1 MAIVEMK
8 SMLEKARKEKYAVGA
23 FNCFNIEM
31 VQGIIA
37 AAEEKKYPLI
47 LPLAESH
54 IKFSDW
60 ELISYIMKNQA
71 AKASV
76 PIALQLDHAKKTETI
91 EKAIEAGFS
100 TVMFDGYELPFEEKI
115 HQTKEIVEMAHRHNV
130 LVEAPLGKIG
140 TVGKESE
147 AKYDHDAVTDPELV
161 EEFTTKTG
169 VDILAVSVGTTHG
182 RAAGESHLD
191 YERLQKICDN
201 TDVFI
206 SLHGGSGV
214 ADDSYRRAI
223 SIGVEKISIFTR
235 VSTAAVDEV
244 AHVLENGRMRFPELL
259 VQAKKGV
266 TGEVGHLIDIF
277 SNR

>member
-1 MAIVEMK
+1 MAIIEMRN
-8 SMLEKARKEKYAVGA
+8 MLEKARKEKYAVGA

-115 HQTKEIVEMAHRHNV
+115 HQTKEIVEMAHRHGV

-191 YERLQKICDN
+191 YERLQKICND

-235 VSTAAVDEV
+235 VSTAAVDEI
-244 AHVLENGRMRFPELL
+244 ARVLENGRMRFPELL

>member
-8 SMLEKARKEKYAVGA
+8 SMLEKARSGKYAVGA

-37 AAEEKKYPLI
+37 AAEKKKYPLI

-115 HQTKEIVEMAHRHNV
+115 HQTKDIVEMAHKHGV

-169 VDILAVSVGTTHG
+169 VDILAVSVGTIHG

-191 YERLQKICDN
+191 YDRLQKICDK

-235 VSTAAVDEV
+235 VSTAAVDEINY
-244 AHVLENGRMRFPELL
+244 VLGNGRMRFPELL
-259 VQAKKGV
+259 AEAKKGI
-266 TGEVGHLIDIF
+266 TGEVSHLMDIF
-277 SNR
+277 SNC

>member
-1 MAIVEMK
+1 
-8 SMLEKARKEKYAVGA
+8 
-23 FNCFNIEM
+23 
-31 VQGIIA
+31 
-37 AAEEKKYPLI
+37 
-47 LPLAESH
+47 
-54 IKFSDW
+54 
-60 ELISYIMKNQA
+60 
-71 AKASV
+71 
-76 PIALQLDHAKKTETI
+76 
-91 EKAIEAGFS
+91 
-100 TVMFDGYELPFEEKI
+100 
-115 HQTKEIVEMAHRHNV
+115 MAHRHGV

-191 YERLQKICDN
+191 YERLQKICNN

-235 VSTAAVDEV
+235 VSTAAVDEIPGTSR
-244 AHVLENGRMRFPELL
+244 AGQKGSDGRGWPSDRYFLEPMTGVECIRRSYELY
-259 VQAKKGV
+259 G
-266 TGEVGHLIDIF
+266 
-277 SNR
+277 N

>member
-1 MAIVEMK
+1 MAIIEMRN
-8 SMLEKARKEKYAVGA
+8 MLEKARKEKYAVGA

-115 HQTKEIVEMAHRHNV
+115 HQTKEIVEMAHRHGV

-191 YERLQKICDN
+191 YERLQKICNN

-235 VSTAAVDEV
+235 VSTAAVDEI
-244 AHVLENGRMRFPELL
+244 ARVLENGRMRFPELL

>member
-1 MAIVEMK
+1 MAIVEMRN
-8 SMLEKARKEKYAVGA
+8 MLEKARKEKYAVGA

-115 HQTKEIVEMAHRHNV
+115 HQTKDIVEMAHRHGV

-147 AKYDHDAVTDPELV
+147 AKYDHDAVTDPGLV

-235 VSTAAVDEV
+235 VSTAAVDEI

-259 VQAKKGV
+259 VQAKRGV

>member
-1 MAIVEMK
+1 MAVVEMK
-8 SMLEKARKEKYAVGA
+8 GMLEEARKGRYAVGA

-60 ELISYIMKNQA
+60 ELITYIMKNQA

-76 PIALQLDHAKKTETI
+76 PIALQLDHAKKVETI

-115 HQTKEIVEMAHRHNV
+115 HQTKDIVEMAHKHGV

-140 TVGKESE
+140 TVGKDNT

-161 EEFTTKTG
+161 EEFTRRTG

-182 RAAGESHLD
+182 KAAGESHLD
-191 YERLQKICDN
+191 YDRLQKICDK

-223 SIGVEKISIFTR
+223 DIGVHKISIFTR
-235 VSTAAVDEV
+235 VSTAAVDEIIR
-244 AHVLENGRMRFPELL
+244 VLENGRMRFPELL
-259 VQAKKGV
+259 MEAKKGV
-266 TGEVGHLIDIF
+266 TGEVEHLMEIF
-277 SNR
+277 ANR

>member
-1 MAIVEMK
+1 MAIVEMRG
-8 SMLEKARKEKYAVGA
+8 MLEKAREGKYAVGA

-31 VQGIIA
+31 VQGIIT
-37 AAEEKKYPLI
+37 AAEEKKFPLI

-115 HQTKEIVEMAHRHNV
+115 HQTRDIVEIAHKHGV

-140 TVGKESE
+140 TVGKESK
-147 AKYDHDAVTDPELV
+147 AKYDHDAVTDPDLV

-191 YERLQKICDN
+191 YVRLQKICDKTN
-201 TDVFI
+201 VFI

-223 SIGVEKISIFTR
+223 GIGIEKISIFTR
-235 VSTAAVDEV
+235 VSTAAVSEIIN
-244 AHVLENGRMRFPELL
+244 VLEDGRMRFPELL
-259 VQAKKGV
+259 AEAKKGV
-266 TGEVGHLIDIF
+266 TGEVEHLIDIF

>member
-1 MAIVEMK
+1 MSIVTMK
-8 SMLEKARKEKYAVGA
+8 EMLEAARKGNYAVGA
-23 FNCFNIEM
+23 FNCFNIDM
-31 VQGIIA
+31 VMGAVA
-37 AAEEKKYPLI
+37 AAEARNYPLI

-54 IKFSDW
+54 IKFSEWD
-60 ELISYIMKNQA
+60 LISNIMKAQA

-76 PIALQLDHAKKTETI
+76 PVALQLDHAKKVETI

-115 HQTKEIVEMAHRHNV
+115 HQTRDVVEMAHKKGV

-140 TVGKESE
+140 TVGKES
-147 AKYDHDAVTDPELV
+147 APVYDHDAVTDPELV
-161 EEFTTKTG
+161 EEFTKKTG

-182 RAAGESHLD
+182 REPGESHLD
-191 YERLQKICDN
+191 YERLKRICDK
-201 TDVFI
+201 TDVYI

-223 SIGVEKISIFTR
+223 DIGVDKISIFTR
-235 VSTAAVDEV
+235 VSTAAVDEIEN
-244 AHVLENGRMRFPELL
+244 VLKNGRMRFPELL
-259 VQAKKGV
+259 MEARKGV
-266 TGEVGHLIDIF
+266 TGEIGHLMDIF

>member
-1 MAIVEMK
+1 MAIIEMRN
-8 SMLEKARKEKYAVGA
+8 MLEKARKEKYAVGA

-115 HQTKEIVEMAHRHNV
+115 HQTKEIVEMAHRHGV

-161 EEFTTKTG
+161 EEFTTKTC

-191 YERLQKICDN
+191 YERLQKICNN

-235 VSTAAVDEV
+235 VSTAAVDEI
-244 AHVLENGRMRFPELL
+244 ARVLENGRMRFPELL

>member
-1 MAIVEMK
+1 MAVVEMK
-8 SMLEKARKEKYAVGA
+8 GMLEDARKGRYAVGA

-37 AAEEKKYPLI
+37 AAEEKNYPLI

-60 ELISYIMKNQA
+60 DLITYVMKNQA
-71 AKASV
+71 EKASV
-76 PIALQLDHAKKTETI
+76 PIALQLDHAKKVETI

-115 HQTKEIVEMAHRHNV
+115 HQTRDIVEMAHSHGV

-140 TVGKESE
+140 TVGKDNTS
-147 AKYDHDAVTDPELV
+147 KYDHDAVTDPDLV
-161 EEFTTKTG
+161 EEFTEKTG

-191 YERLQKICDN
+191 YDRLKKICDK
-201 TDVFI
+201 TDVYI

-223 SIGVEKISIFTR
+223 DIGVDKISIFTR
-235 VSTAAVDEV
+235 VSTAAVDEIIR
-244 AHVLENGRMRFPELL
+244 VLAGGRMRFPELL
-259 VQAKKGV
+259 VEAKKGV
-266 TGEVGHLIDIF
+266 TKEVGHLMDIF
-277 SNR
+277 SNN

>member
-244 AHVLENGRMRFPELL
+244 ARVLENGRMRFPELL

>member
-1 MAIVEMK
+1 MAIIEMRN
-8 SMLEKARKEKYAVGA
+8 MLEKARKEKYAVGA

-100 TVMFDGYELPFEEKI
+100 TVMFDGYELPFKEKI
-115 HQTKEIVEMAHRHNV
+115 HQTKEIVEMAHRHGV

-191 YERLQKICDN
+191 YERLQKICNN

-235 VSTAAVDEV
+235 VSTAAVDEI
-244 AHVLENGRMRFPELL
+244 ARVLENGRMRFPELL

>member
-1 MAIVEMK
+1 MAIIEMRN
-8 SMLEKARKEKYAVGA
+8 MLEKARKEKYAVGA

-115 HQTKEIVEMAHRHNV
+115 HQTKDIVEMAHRHGV

-191 YERLQKICDN
+191 YERLQKICNN

-235 VSTAAVDEV
+235 VSTAAVDEI
-244 AHVLENGRMRFPELL
+244 ARVLENGRMRFPELL

>member
-1 MAIVEMK
+1 MAIVEMRG
-8 SMLEKARKEKYAVGA
+8 MLEEARAGKYAVGA
-23 FNCFNIEM
+23 FNCFNVEM

-37 AAEEKKYPLI
+37 AAEGKNYPLI

-76 PIALQLDHAKKTETI
+76 PVALQLDHAKKTETI
-91 EKAIEAGFS
+91 EKAIKAGFS

-115 HQTKEIVEMAHRHNV
+115 HQTRDIVEMAHRHGV

-147 AKYDHDAVTDPELV
+147 TKYDHDAVTDPELV

-182 RAAGESHLD
+182 KAAGESHLD

-235 VSTAAVDEV
+235 VSTAAVNEI
-244 AHVLENGRMRFPELL
+244 ARVLENGRMRFPELL
-259 VQAKKGV
+259 VEAKKGV

-277 SNR
+277 SNH

>member
-1 MAIVEMK
+1 MAIVEMRN
-8 SMLEKARKEKYAVGA
+8 MLEKARKEKYAVGA

-115 HQTKEIVEMAHRHNV
+115 HQTKDIVEMAHRHGV

-191 YERLQKICDN
+191 YDRLQKICDN

-235 VSTAAVDEV
+235 VSTAAVDEI

-259 VQAKKGV
+259 VQAKRGV

>member
-1 MAIVEMK
+1 MRN
-8 SMLEKARKEKYAVGA
+8 MLEKARKEKYAVGA

-115 HQTKEIVEMAHRHNV
+115 HQTKEIVEMAHRHGV

-191 YERLQKICDN
+191 YERLQKICNN

-235 VSTAAVDEV
+235 VSTAAVDEI
-244 AHVLENGRMRFPELL
+244 ARVLENGRMRFPELL